1 MSSYPVR
8 YESDILLRDGS
19 TLHLRPI
26 KPDDVSALLDFH
38 KRLSPRSVYF
48 RFFSPLP
55 ELSDERAKALANV
68 DYEDTFAL
76 VGELGERL
84 VAVARYYR
92 DEKAHDRAEVAF
104 VIEDALQGRGIA
116 TRMLERLAEI
126 AREKGVTTFDAYV
139 LGDNRKM
146 MDVFMHTGFE
156 VERRL
161 DGGVFQVAFPITS
174 TPAYEEKAALRS
186 QMAARASMKAFFEP
200 RSIAVVGAGR
210 KRGGIGA
217 EIFHNL
223 MSAGFQGV
231 LYPVNE
237 KAPFVGSVTAYPRV
251 TDIPGEVDL
260 AIVVVPAE
268 GVAAII
274 DDCIEKG
281 VRAIVI
287 ISAGFAETGTDGRA
301 RESALLEKVRN
312 AGVRMIGPN
321 CMGIIN
327 TDPKVALNGTFSP
340 VYPPEGRVAM
350 STQSG
355 ALGLAILD
363 YARRLNLGIST
374 FVSVGNK
381 ADVSSNDLI
390 QYWADDPRTDVIL
403 LYLESFGN
411 PRKFGRIAKRIAA
424 SKPIVVVKSG
434 RSRAGARAASSHTG
448 ALAATDAVV
457 SALFRQAGII
467 RTDTLEELF
476 DVANLLTHQPV
487 PRGSRV
493 AILTNAG
500 GPGILAADAC
510 EAQGLE
516 LPMLAD
522 ATVAELRS
530 FLPATAS
537 VANPVDMI
545 ASATPD
551 HFLRATRALL
561 ADENVD
567 SLVVI
572 FIPPLVTDPEAVAA
586 AIVEGSKES
595 VGKPVLA
602 NFMSTKGAPE
612 ILRSIPSY
620 GFPEAA
626 ASALA
631 KVTAYGEWRGK
642 PAGTQPSFDDIRTDD
657 AKAVVE
663 RALERGGGW
672 LSPIEIGE
680 LFSSAGIPVVKSR
693 FVSTVDDA
701 LQAAAEVGF
710 PVALKAAGPAIV
722 HKTEV
727 GGVAL
732 NLADD
737 VAVRRAYDDM
747 ASRLGSDLTGV
758 IIQEM
763 VPAGVEVVVGATLD
777 PTFGPLVLYGSG
789 GILVELLND
798 VAFRINPLTGADA
811 REMINEVRGT
821 ALLRGYRGSK
831 PADEDALAD
840 IILRVSA
847 LLEIC
852 PQIHEMDANPVKIL
866 EKGAIVVDARVRVA
880 RLVELP
886 PTRRI
891 AY

>member
-1 MSSYPVR
+1 MSDYPAR

-19 TLHLRPI
+19 SLHLRPI
-26 KPDDVSALLDFH
+26 KPDDVNALLEFH

-48 RFFSPLP
+48 RYFSPLP
-55 ELSDERAKALANV
+55 ELGEERAKVLANV
-68 DYEDTFAL
+68 DYHNTFAL
-76 VGELGERL
+76 VGELGGRL
-84 VAVARYYR
+84 VGVARYYR
-92 DEKAHDRAEVAF
+92 DDKAPDRAEVAF
-104 VIEDALQGRGIA
+104 LIEDALQGRGIA

-146 MDVFMHTGFE
+146 MDVFMHTGFA

-161 DGGVFQVAFPITS
+161 DGGVFQVTFPITP
-174 TPAYEEKAALRS
+174 TPEFEERAARRS

-200 RSIAVVGAGR
+200 GSIAVVGAGR

-217 EIFHNL
+217 EVFHNL
-223 MSAGFQGV
+223 VSAGFQGV
-231 LYPVNE
+231 VYPVNE
-237 KAPFVGSVTAYPRV
+237 NARVVGSVSAYPRV

-268 GVAAII
+268 DAAAVV
-274 DDCIEKG
+274 DDCVKKG
-281 VRAIVI
+281 VHGIVV
-287 ISAGFAETGTDGRA
+287 ISAGFGEIGAEGRA
-301 RESALLEKVRN
+301 REATLLEKVRE

-327 TDPKVALNGTFSP
+327 TDPAVVLNGTFSP

-390 QYWADDPRTDVIL
+390 QYWAEDPRTDVIL

-411 PRKFGRIAKRIAA
+411 PRKFSRIAKRIAR

-448 ALAATDAVV
+448 ALASTDAVV
-457 SALFRQAGII
+457 GALFRQAGII
-467 RTDTLEELF
+467 RTDTFEELF
-476 DVANLLTHQPV
+476 DVANLLAHQPV
-487 PRGSRV
+487 PAGGRV

-510 EAQGLE
+510 EAHGLE

-522 ATVAELRS
+522 ATVTELRS
-530 FLPATAS
+530 FLPSTAS

-545 ASATPD
+545 ASASPD

-567 SLVVI
+567 SLIVI
-572 FIPPLVTDPEAVAA
+572 FIPPLITDPEAVAS
-586 AIVEGSKES
+586 AIVEGTSNAN
-595 VGKPVLA
+595 GKPVLA
-602 NFMSTKGAPE
+602 NFMSAKGAPG
-612 ILRSIPSY
+612 ILSSIPSY
-620 GFPEAA
+620 EFPESA

-631 KVTAYGEWRGK
+631 KVTAYGEWRRK
-642 PAGTQPSFDDIRTDD
+642 PSGTVPTFDDIRVDE

-663 RALERGGGW
+663 TALARGGGW
-672 LSPIEIGE
+672 LSPLEIGE
-680 LFSSAGIPVVKSR
+680 LFRAAGIPVAKSR
-693 FVSTVDDA
+693 LVSNIDDA
-701 LQAAAEVGF
+701 LTSARRIGF
-710 PVALKAAGPAIV
+710 PVALKATGPAII

-732 NLADD
+732 NLSDET
-737 VAVRRAYDDM
+737 AVRRAYDGM
-747 ASRLGSDLTGV
+747 TARLGSDLTGV
-758 IIQEM
+758 VVQEM
-763 VPAGVEVVVGATLD
+763 VAGGVEVVVGATLD
-777 PTFGPLVLYGSG
+777 QTFGPLVLYGSG

-798 VAFRINPLTGADA
+798 VAFRINPLTDTDV
-811 REMINEVRGT
+811 RDMLNEVKGT
-821 ALLRGYRGSK
+821 ALLRGYRGSP
-831 PADEDALAD
+831 PADEAALSET
-840 IILRVSA
+840 ILRVSA

-852 PQIHEMDANPVKIL
+852 PQIQEMDANPVKVL
-866 EKGAIVVDARVRVA
+866 ESGAIVVDARVRVD
-880 RLVELP
+880 RLIELP

>member
-1 MSSYPVR
+1 MSDYPAR

-19 TLHLRPI
+19 SLHLRPI
-26 KPDDVSALLDFH
+26 KPDDVNALLEFH

-48 RFFSPLP
+48 RYFSPLP
-55 ELSDERAKALANV
+55 ELGEERAKVLANV
-68 DYEDTFAL
+68 DYHNTFAL
-76 VGELGERL
+76 VGELGGRL
-84 VAVARYYR
+84 VGVARYYR
-92 DEKAHDRAEVAF
+92 DDKAPDRAEVAF
-104 VIEDALQGRGIA
+104 LIEDALQGRGIA

-146 MDVFMHTGFE
+146 MDVFMHTGFA

-161 DGGVFQVAFPITS
+161 DGGVFQVTFPITP
-174 TPAYEEKAALRS
+174 TPEFEEQAARRS

-200 RSIAVVGAGR
+200 GSIAVVGAGR

-217 EIFHNL
+217 EVFHNL
-223 MSAGFQGV
+223 VSAGFQGV
-231 LYPVNE
+231 VYPVNE
-237 KAPFVGSVTAYPRV
+237 NARVVGSVSAYPRV

-268 GVAAII
+268 DAAAVV
-274 DDCIEKG
+274 DDCVKKG
-281 VRAIVI
+281 VHGIVV
-287 ISAGFAETGTDGRA
+287 ISAGFGETGAEGRA
-301 RESALLEKVRN
+301 REATLLEKVRD

-327 TDPKVALNGTFSP
+327 TDPAVVLNGTFSP

-390 QYWADDPRTDVIL
+390 QYWAEDPRTDVIL

-411 PRKFGRIAKRIAA
+411 PRKFSRIAKRIAR

-448 ALAATDAVV
+448 ALASTDTVV
-457 SALFRQAGII
+457 GALFRQAGII
-467 RTDTLEELF
+467 RTDTFEELF
-476 DVANLLTHQPV
+476 DVANLLAHQPV
-487 PRGSRV
+487 PGGSRV

-510 EAQGLE
+510 EAHGLE

-522 ATVAELRS
+522 ATITELRS
-530 FLPATAS
+530 FLPSTAS

-545 ASATPD
+545 ASASPD

-567 SLVVI
+567 SLIVI

-586 AIVEGSKES
+586 AIVEGTSNAN
-595 VGKPVLA
+595 GKPVLA
-602 NFMSTKGAPE
+602 NFMSAKGAPG
-612 ILRSIPSY
+612 ILSSIPSY
-620 GFPEAA
+620 EFPESA

-631 KVTAYGEWRGK
+631 KVTAYGEWRRK
-642 PAGTQPSFDDIRTDD
+642 PSGTVPTFDDIRVDE

-663 RALERGGGW
+663 TALARGGGW
-672 LSPIEIGE
+672 LSPLEIGE
-680 LFSSAGIPVVKSR
+680 LFRAAGIPVAKSR
-693 FVSTVDDA
+693 LVSNIDDVLTSA
-701 LQAAAEVGF
+701 RRIGF
-710 PVALKAAGPAIV
+710 PVALKATGPAII

-732 NLADD
+732 NLSDET
-737 VAVRRAYDDM
+737 AVRRAYDGM
-747 ASRLGSDLTGV
+747 SARLGNDLTGV
-758 IIQEM
+758 IVQEM
-763 VPAGVEVVVGATLD
+763 VAGGVEVVVGATLD
-777 PTFGPLVLYGSG
+777 QTFGPLVLYGSG

-798 VAFRINPLTGADA
+798 VAFRINPLTDTDV
-811 REMINEVRGT
+811 RDMLNEVKGT
-821 ALLRGYRGSK
+821 ALLRGYRGSP
-831 PADEDALAD
+831 PADEAALSET
-840 IILRVSA
+840 ILRVSA

-852 PQIHEMDANPVKIL
+852 PQIQEMDANPVKVL
-866 EKGAIVVDARVRVA
+866 ESGAIVVDARVRVD
-880 RLVELP
+880 RLIELP

>member
-1 MSSYPVR
+1 MSDYPAR

-19 TLHLRPI
+19 SLHLRPI
-26 KPDDVSALLDFH
+26 KPGDVSALLEFH
-38 KRLSPRSVYF
+38 TRLSPRSVYF
-48 RFFSPLP
+48 RYFSPLP
-55 ELSDERAKALANV
+55 ELSEERAKVLASV
-68 DYEDTFAL
+68 DYNDTFAL
-76 VGELGERL
+76 VGELGGRL
-84 VAVARYYR
+84 VGVARYYR

-104 VIEDALQGRGIA
+104 LIEDALQGRGIA

-126 AREKGVTTFDAYV
+126 AREKGITTFDAYV

-146 MDVFMHTGFE
+146 MDVFMHTGFA

-161 DGGVFQVAFPITS
+161 DGGVFQVAFPITP
-174 TPAYEEKAALRS
+174 TPEYEEKAALRS

-217 EIFHNL
+217 EVFHNL
-223 MSAGFQGV
+223 VAAGFQGV
-231 LYPVNE
+231 VYPVNE
-237 KAPFVGSVTAYPRV
+237 SARVVGSVTAYPRV

-268 GVAAII
+268 DAAAVV
-274 DDCIEKG
+274 DDCIKKG
-281 VRAIVI
+281 VHGIVV
-287 ISAGFAETGTDGRA
+287 ISAGFAETGAEGRA
-301 RESALLEKVRN
+301 REAILLEKVRD

-327 TDPKVALNGTFSP
+327 TDPAVALNGTFSP

-390 QYWADDPRTDVIL
+390 QYWAEDPRTDVIL

-411 PRKFGRIAKRIAA
+411 PRKFGRIAKRIAR

-448 ALAATDAVV
+448 ALASTDAVV
-457 SALFRQAGII
+457 GALFRQAGII
-467 RTDTLEELF
+467 RTDTFEELF
-476 DVANLLTHQPV
+476 DVANLLAHQPV
-487 PRGSRV
+487 PGGSRV

-522 ATVAELRS
+522 ATIAELRS
-530 FLPATAS
+530 FLPPTAS

-545 ASATPD
+545 ASASPE
-551 HFLRATRALL
+551 HFLKATRALL
-561 ADENVD
+561 ADEHVD
-567 SLVVI
+567 SLIVI
-572 FIPPLVTDPEAVAA
+572 FIPPLITDPEAVAA
-586 AIVEGSKES
+586 AIVEGAKDAN
-595 VGKPVLA
+595 GKPVLA
-602 NFMSTKGAPE
+602 NFMSAKGAPA
-612 ILRSIPSY
+612 ILRNIPSY
-620 GFPEAA
+620 EFPESA

-631 KVTAYGEWRGK
+631 KVTTYGEWRRK
-642 PAGTQPSFDDIRTDD
+642 PSGTVPTFNDIRAGD
-657 AKAVVE
+657 AKAIVD
-663 RALERGGGW
+663 RALARGGGW
-672 LSPIEIGE
+672 LSPVEIGE
-680 LFSSAGIPVVKSR
+680 LFSAAGIPAAKSR
-693 FVSTVDDA
+693 LVSNLDDA
-701 LQAAAEVGF
+701 VKAAKKIRF
-710 PVALKAAGPAIV
+710 PVALKATGPAII

-732 NLADD
+732 NLADET
-737 VAVRRAYDDM
+737 AVRRAYDDM
-747 ASRLGSDLTGV
+747 ATRLGADLTGV
-758 IIQEM
+758 IVQEM
-763 VPAGVEVVVGATLD
+763 VAGGVEVVVGATLD
-777 PTFGPLVLYGSG
+777 KIFGPLVLYGSG

-798 VAFRINPLTGADA
+798 VAFRINPLTDTDV
-811 REMINEVRGT
+811 RDMMNEVKGT
-821 ALLRGYRGSK
+821 ALLRGYRGSH
-831 PADEDALAD
+831 PADEAALAK

-852 PQIHEMDANPVKIL
+852 PQIQEMDANPVKVL
-866 EKGAIVVDARVRVA
+866 DNGAIVVDARVRVD
-880 RLVELP
+880 RLVEPP

>member
-1 MSSYPVR
+1 MSEYPAR

-19 TLHLRPI
+19 SLHLRPI
-26 KPDDVSALLDFH
+26 KPDDVSALLEFH
-38 KRLSPRSVYF
+38 TRLSPRSVYF
-48 RFFSPLP
+48 RYFSPLP
-55 ELSDERAKALANV
+55 ELSEERAKVLASV
-68 DYEDTFAL
+68 DYNDTFAL
-76 VGELGERL
+76 VGELGGRL
-84 VAVARYYR
+84 VGVARYYR
-92 DEKAHDRAEVAF
+92 DGKAHDRAEVAF
-104 VIEDALQGRGIA
+104 LIEDALQGRGIA

-126 AREKGVTTFDAYV
+126 AREKGITTFDAYV

-146 MDVFMHTGFE
+146 MDVFMHTGFA

-161 DGGVFQVAFPITS
+161 DGGVFQVTFPITP
-174 TPAYEEKAALRS
+174 TPEYEEKAAVRS

-200 RSIAVVGAGR
+200 QSIAVVGAGR

-217 EIFHNL
+217 EVFHNL
-223 MSAGFQGV
+223 VAAGFQGV
-231 LYPVNE
+231 VYPVNE
-237 KAPFVGSVTAYPRV
+237 NARVVGSVTAYPRV
-251 TDIPGEVDL
+251 TDIPGDVDL

-268 GVAAII
+268 DAAAVV
-274 DDCIEKG
+274 DDCIKKG
-281 VRAIVI
+281 VHGIVV
-287 ISAGFAETGTDGRA
+287 ISAGFAETGAEGRA
-301 RESALLEKVRN
+301 REATLVEKVRD

-327 TDPKVALNGTFSP
+327 TDPAVALNGTFSP

-390 QYWADDPRTDVIL
+390 QYWAEDPRTDVIL

-411 PRKFGRIAKRIAA
+411 PRKFGRIAKRIAR

-448 ALAATDAVV
+448 ALASTDAVV
-457 SALFRQAGII
+457 GALFRQAGII
-467 RTDTLEELF
+467 RTDTFEELF
-476 DVANLLTHQPV
+476 DVANLLAHQPV
-487 PRGSRV
+487 PGGSRV

-510 EAQGLE
+510 EAHGLE

-522 ATVAELRS
+522 ATIAELRS

-545 ASATPD
+545 ASASPE
-551 HFLRATRALL
+551 HFLKATRALL
-561 ADENVD
+561 ADEHVD
-567 SLVVI
+567 SLIVI
-572 FIPPLVTDPEAVAA
+572 FIPPLITDPEAVAA
-586 AIVEGSKES
+586 AIVEGTRNAN
-595 VGKPVLA
+595 GKPVLA
-602 NFMSTKGAPE
+602 NFMSAKGTPE
-612 ILRSIPSY
+612 ILSSIPSY
-620 GFPEAA
+620 EFPESA

-631 KVTAYGEWRGK
+631 KVTTYGEWRRK
-642 PAGTQPSFDDIRTDD
+642 PSGTVPTFNDIRAGD
-657 AKAVVE
+657 AKAIVDQSL
-663 RALERGGGW
+663 ARGGGW
-672 LSPIEIGE
+672 LSPIEIGD
-680 LFSSAGIPVVKSR
+680 LFSAAGIPVAKSR
-693 FVSTVDDA
+693 LVSNLGDA
-701 LQAAAEVGF
+701 LTAAERIGF
-710 PVALKAAGPAIV
+710 PVAIKATGPAII

-732 NLADD
+732 NLADEA
-737 VAVRRAYDDM
+737 AVRRAYDDM
-747 ASRLGSDLTGV
+747 ATRLGADLTGV
-758 IIQEM
+758 IVQEM
-763 VPAGVEVVVGATLD
+763 VAGGVEVVVGATLD
-777 PTFGPLVLYGSG
+777 KTFGPLVLYGSG

-798 VAFRINPLTGADA
+798 VAFRINPLTDTDV
-811 REMINEVRGT
+811 RDMMNEVKGT
-821 ALLRGYRGSK
+821 ALLRGYRGSR
-831 PADEDALAD
+831 PADEAALSE

-852 PQIHEMDANPVKIL
+852 PQIQEMDANPVKVL
-866 EKGAIVVDARVRVA
+866 ESGAIVIDARVRVD
-880 RLVELP
+880 RLVEP
-886 PTRRI
+886 TPTRRI

>member
-1 MSSYPVR
+1 MSDYPAR

-19 TLHLRPI
+19 SLHLRPI
-26 KPDDVSALLDFH
+26 KPGDVSALLEFH
-38 KRLSPRSVYF
+38 TRLSPRSVYF
-48 RFFSPLP
+48 RYFSPLP
-55 ELSDERAKALANV
+55 ELSEERAKVLASV
-68 DYEDTFAL
+68 DYNDTFAL
-76 VGELGERL
+76 VGELAGRL
-84 VAVARYYR
+84 VGVARYYR

-104 VIEDALQGRGIA
+104 LIEDALQGRGIA

-126 AREKGVTTFDAYV
+126 AREKGITTFDAYV

-146 MDVFMHTGFE
+146 MDVFMHTGFA

-161 DGGVFQVAFPITS
+161 DGGVFQVAFPITP
-174 TPAYEEKAALRS
+174 TPEYEEKAALRS

-217 EIFHNL
+217 EVFHNL
-223 MSAGFQGV
+223 MAAGFQGV
-231 LYPVNE
+231 VYPVNE
-237 KAPFVGSVTAYPRV
+237 NARVVGSVTAYPRV

-268 GVAAII
+268 DAAAVV
-274 DDCIEKG
+274 DDCIKKG
-281 VRAIVI
+281 VRGIVV
-287 ISAGFAETGTDGRA
+287 ISAGFAETGAEGRA
-301 RESALLEKVRN
+301 REAILLEKVRD

-327 TDPKVALNGTFSP
+327 TDPAVALNGTFSP

-390 QYWADDPRTDVIL
+390 QYWAEDPRTDVIL

-411 PRKFGRIAKRIAA
+411 PRKFGRIAKRIAR

-448 ALAATDAVV
+448 ALASTDAVAG
-457 SALFRQAGII
+457 ALFRQAGII
-467 RTDTLEELF
+467 RTDTFEELF
-476 DVANLLTHQPV
+476 DVANLLAHQPV
-487 PRGSRV
+487 PGGSRV

-510 EAQGLE
+510 EAHGLE

-522 ATVAELRS
+522 ATIAELRS

-545 ASATPD
+545 ASASPE
-551 HFLRATRALL
+551 HFLKATGALL
-561 ADENVD
+561 ADEHVD
-567 SLVVI
+567 SLIVI
-572 FIPPLVTDPEAVAA
+572 FIPPLITDPEAVAA
-586 AIVEGSKES
+586 AIVEGTRNAN
-595 VGKPVLA
+595 GKPVLA
-602 NFMSTKGAPE
+602 NFMSAKGTPE
-612 ILRSIPSY
+612 ILSSIPSY
-620 GFPEAA
+620 EFPESA

-631 KVTAYGEWRGK
+631 KVTTYGEWRRK
-642 PAGTQPSFDDIRTDD
+642 PSGTVPTFNNIRADD
-657 AKAVVE
+657 AKAIVDQ
-663 RALERGGGW
+663 ALARGGGW
-672 LSPIEIGE
+672 LSPVEIGE
-680 LFSSAGIPVVKSR
+680 LFSAAGIPAAKSR
-693 FVSTVDDA
+693 LVSNLDDA
-701 LQAAAEVGF
+701 LKAAEKIGF
-710 PVALKAAGPAIV
+710 PVALKATGPAII

-732 NLADD
+732 NLADET
-737 VAVRRAYDDM
+737 AVRRAYDDM
-747 ASRLGSDLTGV
+747 ATRLGADLTGV
-758 IIQEM
+758 IVQEM
-763 VPAGVEVVVGATLD
+763 VAGGVEVVVGATLD
-777 PTFGPLVLYGSG
+777 KIFGPLVLYGSG

-798 VAFRINPLTGADA
+798 VAFRINPLTDTDV
-811 REMINEVRGT
+811 RDMINEVKGT
-821 ALLRGYRGSK
+821 ALLRGYRGSR
-831 PADEDALAD
+831 PADEAALSE

-852 PQIHEMDANPVKIL
+852 PQIQEMDANPVKVL
-866 EKGAIVVDARVRVA
+866 ENGAIVVDARVRVD
-880 RLVELP
+880 RLVEPP

>member
-1 MSSYPVR
+1 MSDYPAR

-26 KPDDVSALLDFH
+26 KPDDVSAMLDFH

-55 ELSDERAKALANV
+55 ELSEERAAALVNV

-76 VGELGERL
+76 VGELAGRL

-126 AREKGVTTFDAYV
+126 AREKGITTFDAYV

-174 TPAYEEKAALRS
+174 TPEYEEKAALRS

-223 MSAGFQGV
+223 VSAGFQGV
-231 LYPVNE
+231 VYPVNE
-237 KAPFVGSVTAYPRV
+237 RAPFVGSVTAYPRV

-268 GVAAII
+268 GAAAIV

-281 VRAIVI
+281 VRGIVI
-287 ISAGFAETGTDGRA
+287 ISAGFAETGTEGRA
-301 RESALLEKVRN
+301 REAALLEKVRD

-327 TDPKVALNGTFSP
+327 TDPAVSLNGTFSP

-390 QYWADDPRTDVIL
+390 QYWAEDPRTDVIL

-448 ALAATDAVV
+448 ALASTDAVV

-476 DVANLLTHQPV
+476 DVANLLAHQPV
-487 PRGSRV
+487 PGGRRV

-522 ATVAELRS
+522 STVAELRS

-551 HFLRATRALL
+551 HFLRAARALL

-586 AIVEGSKES
+586 AIVEGSKDS
-595 VGKPVLA
+595 AGKPVLA
-602 NFMSTKGAPE
+602 NFMSAKGAPE

-620 GFPEAA
+620 VFPEAA

-631 KVTAYGEWRGK
+631 KVTAYGEWRRK
-642 PAGTQPSFDDIRTDD
+642 PAGMTPTFDDIRADD
-657 AKAVVE
+657 AKAIVE
-663 RALERGGGW
+663 KALARGGGW
-672 LSPIEIGE
+672 LSPVEIGE
-680 LFSSAGIPVVKSR
+680 LFSAAGIPVVKSR
-693 FVSTVDDA
+693 FVSKVDEA
-701 LQAAAEVGF
+701 LKAAAEIGF
-710 PVALKAAGPAIV
+710 PVALKATGPAIV

-732 NLADD
+732 NLADET
-737 VAVRRAYDDM
+737 AVRRACDDM
-747 ASRLGSDLTGV
+747 ATRLGADLTGV
-758 IIQEM
+758 IVQEM
-763 VPAGVEVVVGATLD
+763 VTGGVEVVVGATLD
-777 PTFGPLVLYGSG
+777 KTFGPLVLYGSG

-831 PADEDALAD
+831 SADEDALAD
-840 IILRVSA
+840 IILRVST

-852 PQIHEMDANPVKIL
+852 PQIHEMDANPVKVL
-866 EKGAIVVDARVRVA
+866 EKGAIVLDARARVA
-880 RLVELP
+880 RLVEPP

>member
-1 MSSYPVR
+1 MSDYPAR

-19 TLHLRPI
+19 SLHLRPI
-26 KPDDVSALLDFH
+26 KPGDVSALLEFH
-38 KRLSPRSVYF
+38 TRLSPRSVYF
-48 RFFSPLP
+48 RYFSPLP
-55 ELSDERAKALANV
+55 ELSEERAKVLASV
-68 DYEDTFAL
+68 DYNDTFAL
-76 VGELGERL
+76 VGELGGRL
-84 VAVARYYR
+84 VGVARYYR

-104 VIEDALQGRGIA
+104 LIEDALQGRGIA

-126 AREKGVTTFDAYV
+126 AREKAITTFDAYV

-146 MDVFMHTGFE
+146 MDVFMHTGFA

-161 DGGVFQVAFPITS
+161 DGGVFQVTFPITP
-174 TPAYEEKAALRS
+174 TPEYEEKAALRS
-186 QMAARASMKAFFEP
+186 QSAARASMKAFFEP

-217 EIFHNL
+217 EVFHNL
-223 MSAGFQGV
+223 VAAGFQGV
-231 LYPVNE
+231 VYPVNE
-237 KAPFVGSVTAYPRV
+237 TARVVGSATAYPRV

-268 GVAAII
+268 DAAAIV
-274 DDCIEKG
+274 DDCIKKG
-281 VRAIVI
+281 VHGIVV
-287 ISAGFAETGTDGRA
+287 ISAGFAETGAEGRA
-301 RESALLEKVRN
+301 REATLLEKVRD

-327 TDPKVALNGTFSP
+327 TDPAVALNGTFSP

-390 QYWADDPRTDVIL
+390 QYWAEDPRTDVIL

-411 PRKFGRIAKRIAA
+411 PRKFGRIAKRIARN
-424 SKPIVVVKSG
+424 KPIVVVKSG

-448 ALAATDAVV
+448 ALASTDAVAG
-457 SALFRQAGII
+457 ALFRQAGII
-467 RTDTLEELF
+467 RTDTFEELF
-476 DVANLLTHQPV
+476 DVANLLAHQPV
-487 PRGSRV
+487 PGGSRV

-510 EAQGLE
+510 EAHGLE

-522 ATVAELRS
+522 ETIAELRS
-530 FLPATAS
+530 FLPPTAS

-545 ASATPD
+545 ASASPE
-551 HFLRATRALL
+551 HFLKATRALL
-561 ADENVD
+561 ADEHVD
-567 SLVVI
+567 SLIVI
-572 FIPPLVTDPEAVAA
+572 FIPPLITDPEAVAA
-586 AIVEGSKES
+586 AIVEGTRNAN
-595 VGKPVLA
+595 GKPVLA
-602 NFMSTKGAPE
+602 NFMSAKGAPN
-612 ILRSIPSY
+612 ILSSIPSY
-620 GFPEAA
+620 EFPESA

-631 KVTAYGEWRGK
+631 KVTAYGEWRRK
-642 PAGTQPSFDDIRTDD
+642 PLGTVPTFSDIRADD
-657 AKAVVE
+657 AKAIVD
-663 RALERGGGW
+663 RALARGGGW
-672 LSPIEIGE
+672 LSPVEIGE
-680 LFSSAGIPVVKSR
+680 LFSAAGIPAAKSR
-693 FVSTVDDA
+693 LVSNLDDA
-701 LQAAAEVGF
+701 LKAAAEIGF
-710 PVALKAAGPAIV
+710 PVALKATGPAII

-732 NLADD
+732 NLADET
-737 VAVRRAYDDM
+737 AVRRAYDDM
-747 ASRLGSDLTGV
+747 ATRLGADLTGV
-758 IIQEM
+758 IVQEM
-763 VPAGVEVVVGATLD
+763 VSGGVEVVVGATLD
-777 PTFGPLVLYGSG
+777 KIFGPLVLYGSG

-798 VAFRINPLTGADA
+798 VAFRINPLTDTDV
-811 REMINEVRGT
+811 RDMINEVKGT
-821 ALLRGYRGSK
+821 ALLRGYRGSR
-831 PADEDALAD
+831 PADEAALSEL
-840 IILRVSA
+840 ILRVSA

-852 PQIHEMDANPVKIL
+852 PQIQEMDANPVKVL
-866 EKGAIVVDARVRVA
+866 VNGAIVVDARMRVD
-880 RLVELP
+880 RLVEPP

>member
-1 MSSYPVR
+1 MSDYPAK

-19 TLHLRPI
+19 SLHLRPI
-26 KPDDVSALLDFH
+26 KSDDVAALLEFH

-48 RFFSPLP
+48 RYFSPLP
-55 ELSDERAKALANV
+55 ELGEERARVLANV
-68 DYEDTFAL
+68 DYHNTFAL
-76 VGELGERL
+76 VGELGGRL
-84 VAVARYYR
+84 VGVARYYR
-92 DEKAHDRAEVAF
+92 DEKAPDRAEVAF
-104 VIEDALQGRGIA
+104 LIEDALQGRGIA

-126 AREKGVTTFDAYV
+126 AREKGITTFDAYV

-146 MDVFMHTGFE
+146 MDVFMHTGFA

-161 DGGVFQVAFPITS
+161 DGGVFQVTFPITP
-174 TPAYEEKAALRS
+174 TPEFEERAAQRS

-200 RSIAVVGAGR
+200 DSIAVVGAGR

-217 EIFHNL
+217 EVFHNL
-223 MSAGFQGV
+223 VSAGFQGV
-231 LYPVNE
+231 VYPVNE
-237 KAPFVGSVTAYPRV
+237 NARVVGSVSAYPRV

-268 GVAAII
+268 DAAAVV
-274 DDCIEKG
+274 DDCVKKG
-281 VRAIVI
+281 VHGIVV
-287 ISAGFAETGTDGRA
+287 ISAGFGETGSEGRA
-301 RESALLEKVRN
+301 REATLLEKVRD

-327 TDPKVALNGTFSP
+327 TDPAVVLNGTFSP

-390 QYWADDPRTDVIL
+390 QYWAEDPRTDVIL

-411 PRKFGRIAKRIAA
+411 PRKFSRIAKRIAR

-448 ALAATDAVV
+448 ALASTDAVAG
-457 SALFRQAGII
+457 ALFRQAGII
-467 RTDTLEELF
+467 RTDTFEELF
-476 DVANLLTHQPV
+476 EVANLLAYQPV
-487 PRGSRV
+487 PGGSRV

-510 EAQGLE
+510 EAHGLE

-522 ATVAELRS
+522 ATITELRS
-530 FLPATAS
+530 FLPSTAS

-545 ASATPD
+545 ASASPE

-567 SLVVI
+567 SLIVI
-572 FIPPLVTDPEAVAA
+572 FIPPLITDPEAVAA
-586 AIVEGSKES
+586 AIVQGTSNAN
-595 VGKPVLA
+595 GKPVLA
-602 NFMSTKGAPE
+602 NFMSAKGAPA
-612 ILRSIPSY
+612 ILSSIPSY
-620 GFPEAA
+620 EFPESA

-631 KVTAYGEWRGK
+631 KVTTYGEWRRK
-642 PAGTQPSFDDIRTDD
+642 PSGTVPTFDDIRFDE
-657 AKAVVE
+657 AKAIVE
-663 RALERGGGW
+663 TALARGGGW
-672 LSPIEIGE
+672 LSPVEIGN
-680 LFSSAGIPVVKSR
+680 LFRAAGIPVAKSR
-693 FVSTVDDA
+693 LVSNVDDA
-701 LQAAAEVGF
+701 LTAAAKIGF
-710 PVALKAAGPAIV
+710 PVALKATGPAIL

-732 NLADD
+732 NLSDET
-737 VAVRRAYDDM
+737 AVRRAYEGM
-747 ASRLGSDLTGV
+747 SARLGADLTGV
-758 IIQEM
+758 IVQEM
-763 VPAGVEVVVGATLD
+763 VAGGVEVVVGATLD
-777 PTFGPLVLYGSG
+777 QTFGPLVLYGSG

-798 VAFRINPLTGADA
+798 VAFRINPLTDTDV
-811 REMINEVRGT
+811 RDMLDEVKGT
-821 ALLRGYRGSK
+821 ALLRGYRGAR
-831 PADEDALAD
+831 PADEAALTET
-840 IILRVSA
+840 ILRVSA

-852 PQIHEMDANPVKIL
+852 PQIQEMDANPVKVL
-866 EKGAIVVDARVRVA
+866 ESGAIVVDARVRVD
-880 RLVELP
+880 RLAEVP

>member
-1 MSSYPVR
+1 MSDYPSR

-19 TLHLRPI
+19 SLHLRPI
-26 KPDDVSALLDFH
+26 KRDDVNELLEFH
-38 KRLSPRSVYF
+38 KRLSPRSIYF

-55 ELSDERAKALANV
+55 ELGEDRARELADV
-68 DYEDTFAL
+68 DYHNTFAL
-76 VGELGERL
+76 VGELGGRL
-84 VAVARYYR
+84 VGVARYYR
-92 DEKAHDRAEVAF
+92 DEQANDRAEVAF
-104 VIEDALQGRGIA
+104 LIEDALQGRGIA

-161 DGGVFQVAFPITS
+161 DGGVFQVSFPITP
-174 TPAYEEKAALRS
+174 TPEYEEKVAHRL
-186 QMAARASMKAFFEP
+186 QMAAQASMKAFFEP
-200 RSIAVVGAGR
+200 RSIAVIGAGQ

-217 EIFHNL
+217 EVFHNL
-223 MSAGFQGV
+223 VAAGFQGV
-231 LYPVNE
+231 VYPVN
-237 KAPFVGSVTAYPRV
+237 KTASVVGSVKAYPRI
-251 TDIPGEVDL
+251 TDVPGDVDL
-260 AIVVVPAE
+260 AIVVVPAQY
-268 GVAAII
+268 AAEVV

-281 VRAIVI
+281 VHGIVV
-287 ISAGFAETGTDGRA
+287 ISAGFGEVGAEGRA
-301 RESALLEKVRN
+301 REAILLEKVRD

-327 TDPKVALNGTFSP
+327 TDPEVRLNGTFSP

-363 YARRLNLGIST
+363 YAKRLNLGIST

-390 QYWADDPRTDVIL
+390 QYWAEDPRTDVIL

-411 PRKFGRIAKRIAA
+411 PRKFGRIAKRIAR

-448 ALAATDAVV
+448 ALATTDAVA

-467 RTDTLEELF
+467 RTDTFEELF
-476 DVANLLTHQPV
+476 DVANLLAHQPV
-487 PRGSRV
+487 PGGNRV

-510 EAQGLE
+510 EARGLE
-516 LPMLAD
+516 LPTLSD
-522 ATVAELRS
+522 ATIAELRS

-545 ASATPD
+545 ASASPE
-551 HFLRATRALL
+551 HFLKATKALL
-561 ADENVD
+561 ADEHVD
-567 SLVVI
+567 SLIVI
-572 FIPPLVTDPEAVAA
+572 FIPPLVTDPEEVAA
-586 AIVEGSKES
+586 AIAEGAKEAM
-595 VGKPVLA
+595 GKPVLA
-602 NFMSTKGAPE
+602 NFMSAKGAPA
-612 ILRSIPSY
+612 ILNNIPSY
-620 GFPEAA
+620 EFPESA

-631 KVTAYGEWRGK
+631 KVTAYGDWRRK
-642 PAGTQPSFDDIRTDD
+642 PLGVLPTFGDIRSDD
-657 AKAVVE
+657 AKAIVE
-663 RALERGGGW
+663 KVLSRGGGW
-672 LSPIEIGE
+672 LSPIEMGD
-680 LFSSAGIPVVKSR
+680 LFSAAGIPVAKSR
-693 FVSTVDDA
+693 FVPSLDDA
-701 LQAAAEVGF
+701 VQAAEKIGF
-710 PVALKAAGPAIV
+710 PVALKAAGPAII
-722 HKTEV
+722 HKTEI
-727 GGVAL
+727 GGVLL
-732 NLADD
+732 NLADET
-737 VAVRRAYDDM
+737 AVRRAYEGLATRLGPDM
-747 ASRLGSDLTGV
+747 AGV
-758 IIQEM
+758 IVQEM
-763 VPAGVEVVVGATLD
+763 VEGGVEVVVGATLD
-777 PTFGPLVLYGSG
+777 QTFGPLVLYGSG

-798 VAFRINPLTGADA
+798 VAFRINPLSDFDA
-811 REMINEVRGT
+811 REMINEVKGT
-821 ALLRGYRGSK
+821 ALLRGYRGSA
-831 PADEDALAD
+831 PADEAALVE

-852 PQIHEMDANPVKIL
+852 PQIQEMDANPVKVL
-866 EKGAIVVDARVRVA
+866 ESGAIVVDARVRVD
-880 RLVELP
+880 RVVEPP